1 MKELLEMIGVP
12 GESIIRETN
21 SSSTHEHGKN
31 LQTLLYEHNFKRI
44 LLVTSAMH
52 MPRAIGVFKKNCD
65 FCEFIPAPTDFRVT
79 DPIPEPWYQEL
90 KALVPTPANL
100 LLFSEA
106 MHEYVGMVFYKF
118 RGWM

>member
-1 MKELLEMIGVP
+1 
-12 GESIIRETN
+12 
-21 SSSTHEHGKN
+21 
-31 LQTLLYEHNFKRI
+31 
-44 LLVTSAMH
+44 MH
-52 MPRAIGVFKKNCD
+52 MPRAVGVFKKDCD

-79 DPIPEPWYQEL
+79 NPIAEPWYQEL

-106 MHEYVGMVFYKF
+106 MHEYVGMAFYKL